1 MLLAASSSSY
11 GLSSWIRRL
20 ISKAAMRVGGM
31 PSGWVLLDWIRVS
44 RSVVLT
50 YPAIFSQGM
59 SLVAS
64 WKAHWS
70 LSH

>member
-1 MLLAASSSSY
+1 MFAASSSSY
-11 GLSSWIRRL
+11 GLSSWIRRF
-20 ISKAAMRVGGM
+20 ISIAAMSVGGM
-31 PSGWVLLDWIRVS
+31 PSGWVLLVWIRVS

-64 WKAHWS
+64 WKAHWRR
-70 LSH
+70 SH